1 MLWMND
7 LSYPIG
13 PYKASSELTEE
24 DRQALTREV
33 EKQPILLRAIVESL
47 TNEQLETP
55 YRPGGW
61 TVHQVVHHL
70 ADNNMNAYI
79 RFKRGLTEDA
89 PSSPPYR
96 EDLWAELPEYHLLPV
111 EESLALLSVLHKRF
125 VVLLSSLEPQDFR
138 RTLSH
143 SVLGQIT
150 LDGALHR
157 FVWHNRHHIAQITGL
172 CERMGWHS
180 NN

>member
-1 MLWMND
+1 MSD
-7 LSYPIG
+7 LRYPIG
-13 PYKASSELTEE
+13 PYEPNTELTEE
-24 DRQALTREV
+24 DRQVLIREV
-33 EKQPILLRAIVESL
+33 ETQPSLLRGIVESL
-47 TNEQLETP
+47 THEQLETP

-61 TVHQVVHHL
+61 TVQQVVHHL

-96 EDLWAELPEYHLLPV
+96 EDLWAELPDYRLLMV
-111 EESLALLSVLHKRF
+111 DESLVLLHILHRRLA
-125 VVLLSSLEPQDFR
+125 VLLSALESQGFR

-150 LDGALHR
+150 LDEALHR
-157 FVWHNRHHIAQITGL
+157 LVWHNRHHIAQITSL

-180 NN
+180 KGN